1 MRDFI
6 QDIGCR
12 IVELCPEAYFV
23 GGCVRDLVLGDPIK
37 DVDLALA
44 GDTYSVG
51 RQLARALGGH
61 VFWLHEEEGVV
72 RVVLPS
78 ADPARADRVRAQ
90 LDLSPLRGTLEEDL
104 LARDLTFN
112 AMAIPA
118 RAGLA
123 PGAEIIDPTG
133 GLRDLAERTVRFVR
147 PSAPESDP
155 LRTLRALRFRWKLG
169 CTLPE
174 ETVTRVRECI
184 PLLKQ
189 VSVERVRD
197 ELFQLLAMPA
207 AADALAETLDFGF
220 GRWLTGLEREGMP
233 EEWPRENGMPAPA
246 ARVKWLLDRMAA
258 APLDLVRLLEEEVTP
273 PRRRREVL
281 LWAGALQAAAE
292 AGGEPGKMARYL
304 ALSNDERQ
312 LITKGLTAAVR
323 ARELAEAWPIPGRLR
338 YRLFRQA
345 GAAGPEAVL
354 LAACRAGWSPAYAE
368 LLDEALR
375 RHFWPEPPLITGIE
389 AMQILNLKPGPQ
401 IGRALE
407 EVEEARADGLL
418 RTPADAVEWL
428 RERAASYSP

>member
-1 MRDFI
+1 MKEFI
-6 QDIGCR
+6 QDIGSR

-23 GGCVRDLVLGDPIK
+23 GGCVRDLVLGHPIK
-37 DVDLALA
+37 DVDLALG
-44 GDTYSVG
+44 GDTYAVG
-51 RQLARALGGH
+51 RQLARTFGGH

-72 RVVLPS
+72 RVVF
-78 ADPARADRVRAQ
+78 PATDATMEGGVRAQ
-90 LDLSPLRGTLEEDL
+90 LDLNPLRGTLKEDL
-104 LARDLTFN
+104 FSRDLTFN

-118 RAGLA
+118 GAGLVR
-123 PGAEIIDPTG
+123 GAEIIDPSG

-155 LRTLRALRFRWKLG
+155 LRTLRALRFRWKLD
-169 CTLPE
+169 CRLPE
-174 ETVTRVRECI
+174 ETVARIRECT
-184 PLLKQ
+184 PLLKR

-197 ELFQLLAMPA
+197 ELFQLLAMPVA
-207 AADALAETLDFGF
+207 AEALAEALDFGF
-220 GRWLTGLEREGMP
+220 GRWLTGLDR
-233 EEWPRENGMPAPA
+233 EWPRENGMPAPA
-246 ARVKWLLDRMAA
+246 ARVKWLLERISA
-258 APLDLVRLLEEEVTP
+258 APLDLVRLLDQEVTP

-292 AGGEPGKMARYL
+292 IGGDPGKMSRYL

-312 LITKGLTAAVR
+312 LITKGLSAAAR

-338 YRLFRQA
+338 YRFFRQA
-345 GAAGPEAVL
+345 GGAGPEAVL
-354 LAACRAGWSPAYAE
+354 LAACRSGWSPAYAE

-389 AMQILNLKPGPQ
+389 AMQILDLKPGPQ

-407 EVEEARADGLL
+407 AVEEARADGLL